1 MIIKDYILINHAKL
15 RMKERNIS
23 EKELERVLESSDISY
38 PGRRGETNVAKEVEK
53 GKNVRVTY
61 VVKKKVPLKIC
72 ILVLKMHWNIS
83 SNVINLQ

>member
-1 MIIKDYILINHAKL
+1 MIIKDYILTNPAKI

-23 EKELERVLESSDISY
+23 EKELERVLKSPDISY

-61 VVKKKVPLKIC
+61 VVKKKKKI
-72 ILVLKMHWNIS
+72 IITAML
-83 SNVINLQ
+83 IN

>member
-1 MIIKDYILINHAKL
+1 MIIKDYILTNHAKL

-23 EKELERVLESSDISY
+23 EKELERVLESPDISC

-61 VVKKKVPLKIC
+61 VVKKKKKI
-72 ILVLKMHWNIS
+72 IITAML
-83 SNVINLQ
+83 IN

>member
-1 MIIKDYILINHAKL
+1 MIKKDYILTNHAKL

-23 EKELERVLESSDISY
+23 EKELERVLESPDISY

-61 VVKKKVPLKIC
+61 VVKKKKKI
-72 ILVLKMHWNIS
+72 IITAML
-83 SNVINLQ
+83 IN